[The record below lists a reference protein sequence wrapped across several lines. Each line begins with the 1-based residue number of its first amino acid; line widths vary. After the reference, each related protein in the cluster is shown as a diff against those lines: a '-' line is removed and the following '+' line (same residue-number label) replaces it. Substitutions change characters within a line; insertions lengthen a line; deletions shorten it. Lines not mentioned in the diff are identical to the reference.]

1 MKSRSRDKKLE
12 NLFRNHSMIFM
23 GVFDEGFAD
32 VADSM
37 IRTIDMGAV
46 AAAGA
51 PTAKRRSRGKEAA
64 KPVATLG
71 PEQRA
76 RIKDIF
82 SGIREETDSQW
93 PKDPRVF
100 RAYVAGPSFDEGIK
114 IAESYDFGRP
124 KLTEELSDE
133 TLASY
138 VFLLKAGDRRLGEMF
153 RMLADWQRRLPRPPW
168 ALLR

>member
-1 MKSRSRDKKLE
+1 
-12 NLFRNHSMIFM
+12 MIFM
-23 GVFDEGFAD
+23 GVFEDAFAD

-37 IRTIDMGAV
+37 TQAIDIGAE
-46 AAAGA
+46 AAWGLT
-51 PTAKRRSRGKEAA
+51 PKRRSRGKGAA
-64 KPVATLG
+64 KPVATIG

-76 RIKDIF
+76 KIKDIL

-93 PKDPRVF
+93 SKEPRVF

-114 IAESYDFGRP
+114 IVEGYDFGRP

-153 RMLADWQRRLPRPPW
+153 TRLADWQRRLPPPPW
-168 ALLR
+168 ALPR